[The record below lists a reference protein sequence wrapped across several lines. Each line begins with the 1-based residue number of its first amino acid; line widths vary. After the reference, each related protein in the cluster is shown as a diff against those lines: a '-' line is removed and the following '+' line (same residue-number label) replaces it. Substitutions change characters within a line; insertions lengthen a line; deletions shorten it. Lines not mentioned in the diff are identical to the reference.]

1 MAETAAHLVDHII
14 PWVPVWQ
21 WVVSFPIPL
30 RRGSAALSAGAARQ
44 TSTASRRAVVR
55 NPG

>member
-14 PWVPVWQ
+14 PWVPMWQ

-30 RRGSAALSAGAARQ
+30 PARQCRLSVGAARK
-44 TSTASRRAVVR
+44 TSTASRRAVLR